1 MLLKKMR
8 PTVIMFLLI
17 LTAIN
22 VQAMQIFIKTL
33 TGKTITLEV
42 ESSDSIQQVKQKIQ
56 DKEGIPPEEQRLI
69 FAGKQLEDGRTLAD
83 YNIQKESTLH
93 LVLRLPVSF
102 GDFTAE
108 VQHEQVAL
116 MWNTISE
123 SNNKEF
129 VVSRSADGIS
139 FTELERLAGA
149 GTTAEPKT
157 YRYEDSSPLK
167 GINYYRLQQ
176 IDGDGVQKVLGEV
189 AVNFSFAVQES
200 AAYPNP
206 TGNKVTIKIAE
217 GDYKEARLFT
227 VDGRELN
234 RIPISNQ
241 DQEVSFDL
249 EKLSPGVYMVN
260 LYGAE
265 KKVLKVIR
273 E

>member
-1 MLLKKMR
+1 MK
-8 PTVIMFLLI
+8 TNIYNSIVILSECL
-17 LTAIN
+17 
-22 VQAMQIFIKTL
+22 
-33 TGKTITLEV
+33 GKYHGPKNE
-42 ESSDSIQQVKQKIQ
+42 KIGH
-56 DKEGIPPEEQRLI
+56 K
-69 FAGKQLEDGRTLAD
+69 F
-83 YNIQKESTLH
+83 H
-93 LVLRLPVSF
+93 
-102 GDFTAE
+102 FT
-108 VQHEQVAL
+108 
-116 MWNTISE
+116 
-123 SNNKEF
+123 
-129 VVSRSADGIS
+129 
-139 FTELERLAGA
+139 GA

-227 VDGRELN
+227 VDGRELK